1 MTGTD
6 DMAAEPARRQADEAQ
21 GAGDVDAARP
31 GVPHVHVVED
41 VAVFE
46 LDDAAAVP
54 VYRARWQLF
63 LPTAAIAL
71 LYAAAW
77 TYLYSTGRSDFALA
91 RLVIIVMAIGVPLLA
106 AHAFLRYATIRLQV
120 LANAVRYHP
129 GWPRDLPVDMPFEL
143 IERVRVK
150 RGLSGL
156 IFGGGTL
163 VMDLTTGAKA
173 AVADLADPDGARAQ
187 VEKRLAVVAP

>member
-6 DMAAEPARRQADEAQ
+6 DMAAEPAQRQADEAQ
-21 GAGDVDAARP
+21 AAGDVDAARP

-46 LDDAAAVP
+46 FDDAAAVP
-54 VYRARWQLF
+54 VYR
-63 LPTAAIAL
+63 
-71 LYAAAW
+71 
-77 TYLYSTGRSDFALA
+77 A

-120 LANAVRYHP
+120 LASAVRYHP

-143 IERVRVK
+143 IERVRVT

-163 VMDLTTGAKA
+163 VMDLTTGARA
-173 AVADLADPDGARAQ
+173 AVADLADPDGAKAQ
-187 VEKRLAVVAP
+187 IEKRLAAVAP